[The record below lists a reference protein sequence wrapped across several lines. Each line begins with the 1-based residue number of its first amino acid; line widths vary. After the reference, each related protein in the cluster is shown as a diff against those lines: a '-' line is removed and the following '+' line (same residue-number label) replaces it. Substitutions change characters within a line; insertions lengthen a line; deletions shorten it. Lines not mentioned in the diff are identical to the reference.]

1 MVINK
6 KATTDQGAEAGGT
19 WDAQPQMEHLPHAF
33 SSQGW
38 GEGSEKLQE
47 PEVLED

>member
-6 KATTDQGAEAGGT
+6 KPTTDQGAVAGGI
-19 WDAQPQMEHLPHAF
+19 WDAQPRMEHLPHAF
-33 SSQGW
+33 SSQGS
-38 GEGSEKLQE
+38 GEGPEKLQE